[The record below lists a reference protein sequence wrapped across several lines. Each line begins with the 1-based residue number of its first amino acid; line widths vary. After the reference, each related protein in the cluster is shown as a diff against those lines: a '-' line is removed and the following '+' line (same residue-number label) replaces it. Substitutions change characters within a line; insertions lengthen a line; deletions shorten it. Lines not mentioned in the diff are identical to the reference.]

1 MSERL
6 KDSQQVPLE
15 FVLKRH
21 LLGIDFMDQT
31 HREFIDLLGKA
42 AQANKQQFVHDYH
55 RLLEHTRDHFDR
67 EDAVMQQCLFSAID
81 EHRAEHRRVLHEM
94 NAMLASIAR
103 GHSALARAYVTER
116 MPEWFE
122 LHTATMDSALAA
134 HLKQIT
140 VEA

>member
-1 MSERL
+1 MSEPA
-6 KDSQQVPLE
+6 KDTQQAALE
-15 FVLKRH
+15 FVPERH
-21 LLGIDFMDQT
+21 VLGIDFMDQT
-31 HREFIDLLGKA
+31 HREFIVLLNSA
-42 AQANKQQFVHDYH
+42 AQADKKQFVHDYH

-67 EDAVMQQCLFSAID
+67 ENAVMQQCIFPALD

-103 GHSALARAYVTER
+103 GRSALARAYVTEH